1 MEDGAHCIYSAASIS
16 RILGVIAF
24 TAQGYPSYTGLSV
37 GMLLMVSIIVAML
50 H

>member
-16 RILGVIAF
+16 RILGVTAF
-24 TAQGYPSYTGLSV
+24 TGLSV
-37 GMLLMVSIIVAML
+37 DMLLMVSIIVAML

>member
-1 MEDGAHCIYSAASIS
+1 MGRMAVYSAASIS
-16 RILGVIAF
+16 RILGVTAF